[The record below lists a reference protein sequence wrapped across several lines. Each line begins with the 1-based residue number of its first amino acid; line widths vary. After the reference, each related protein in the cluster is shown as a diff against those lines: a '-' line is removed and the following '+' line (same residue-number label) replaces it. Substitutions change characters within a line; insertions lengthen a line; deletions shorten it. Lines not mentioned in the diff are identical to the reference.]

1 MLRALMRGDRK
12 YEIGEGVM
20 PDIEIRQAREED
32 REAVLAFCAHT
43 WEWGDYIDRVWD
55 EWLRDPS
62 GQLLVAVHD
71 GRPVGILHLRML
83 NETDAWQEGMR
94 VDPDYRRRGIA
105 RRLSLEAGAEAMRRG
120 AAVVRLLTESD
131 NTASIHMIEQARFR
145 QVGAFVPHTA
155 GPITSVPRHNIGLD
169 EPTLATAR
177 DLDEIIDYLN
187 VSNIFPAVGGL
198 YYAGFTG
205 YRISDRLLA
214 EKIQAGQLYILS
226 RWGRLDGL
234 AIAEPRG
241 REQEKHLFI
250 GYIDGTTESISLIA
264 YALRR
269 KLAGMHLSQIRAA
282 VPDLIMVRDAFTGA
296 EYTWDGHTFYTY
308 EKSLV

>member
-1 MLRALMRGDRK
+1 MS
-12 YEIGEGVM
+12 
-20 PDIEIRQAREED
+20 DIEIRRARDED

-43 WEWGDYIDRVWD
+43 WEWGDYIEHVWD
-55 EWLRDPS
+55 EWLHDPA
-62 GQLLVAVHD
+62 GELLVALVD
-71 GRPVGILHLRML
+71 GQPVGIVHLRML

-94 VDPDYRRRGIA
+94 VDPTYRQQGIA
-105 RRLSLEAGAEAMRRG
+105 RQLSMESGAEAMRRG
-120 AAVVRLLTESD
+120 ATTVRLLTEST
-131 NTASIHMIEQARFR
+131 NAASIHMVEQAHFR
-145 QVGAFVPHTA
+145 QVGAFTPHSA
-155 GPITSVPRHNIGLD
+155 EPLVSIPQHNTGLD

-177 DLDEIIDYLN
+177 DLDEIIEYLN

-198 YYAGFTG
+198 YYGGFVG

-214 EKIQAGQLYILS
+214 EKIKAGQIYILR

-234 AIAEPRG
+234 ALVETRG
-241 REQEKHLFI
+241 SEQEKHLFI

-269 KLAGMHLSQIRAA
+269 RLGEMQLAQIRAA
-282 VPDLIMVRDAFTGA
+282 VPDLMMVRDAFTGA
-296 EYTWDGHTFYTY
+296 EYTWDGHSFYTY